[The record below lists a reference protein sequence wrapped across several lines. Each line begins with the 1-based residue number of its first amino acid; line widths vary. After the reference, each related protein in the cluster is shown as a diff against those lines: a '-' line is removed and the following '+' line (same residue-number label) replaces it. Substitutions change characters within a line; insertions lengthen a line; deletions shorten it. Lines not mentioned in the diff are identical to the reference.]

1 MEKKDNYLPDYDYI
15 FKKNKKHKSSFIS
28 NVLRKNKKSII
39 LSLLVYIIKAA
50 PVYLIPLLTAD
61 IINIVTDAKDNAI
74 TRIIIDG
81 IIILLLLIQN
91 IPMNALYHKITD
103 KMLRRT
109 GAGVRSSVV
118 RKLQQLSISYHK
130 EMESGRMQAKF
141 IKDIDSSEMLLTS
154 FVKHLIPVIINLTV
168 AICISIAKSGI
179 VTLFFIVVVPFNVIL
194 TRAFRN
200 KIRQNQRSYRKE
212 VENISSQMTVML
224 EMIPVTKSH
233 GLEDQEI
240 KHMDNE
246 INELKEKA
254 LKVDS
259 TNAYF
264 NSFAWCLSNLLSC
277 SCLIFTSILCLTG
290 KFGIEIGDVVL
301 YQSLFGQIN
310 GNIQGLIN
318 MIPQIAQGSES
329 LTSLNEIMNS
339 EDIEDNENKEE
350 VKDVSGDI
358 EFKNVYYNYPNQ
370 KDYVINNFNL
380 SVKKG
385 ECIALV
391 GKSGS
396 GKTTII
402 NMIIGLLL
410 ASEGDITIDGKSLKN
425 INLSEYRHYISVVPQ
440 NAILFPGTI
449 KENITYGLPN
459 YDEKVLEKVIEQAN
473 LKEFIDSLPGGVDY
487 SLKEHA
493 DNLSGGQKQRIT
505 IARALIRNPSILI
518 FDEATSA
525 LDSISEYKVQEA
537 ISKSIEG
544 RTTFIVAH
552 RLSTIRNADRIIVMD
567 EGKIIESGTYE
578 ELMNAK
584 GHFYKLKELN
594 DLSYKKA
601 QEELK

>member
-1 MEKKDNYLPDYDYI
+1 MRRNDDYLPDYDYI
-15 FKKNKKHKSSFIS
+15 FNKGNKKKSSFIS
-28 NVLRKNKKSII
+28 NVLRRNKKSII
-39 LSLLVYIIKAA
+39 LSLFVYIIKAA

-61 IINIVTDAKDNAI
+61 IINVVTEAKENAL
-74 TRIIIDG
+74 TRIFIDG
-81 IIILLLLIQN
+81 IVILLLLIQN

-103 KMLRRT
+103 KMLRKT
-109 GAGVRSSVV
+109 GAGVRASVV

-154 FVKHLIPVIINLTV
+154 FVKHLIPVIINLIV
-168 AICISIAKSGI
+168 AICIAIAKSGI

-194 TRAFRN
+194 TRAFRK

-233 GLEDQEI
+233 GLEEQEI
-240 KHMDNE
+240 KNMDIE
-246 INELKEKA
+246 IKELKEKA

-329 LTSLNEIMNS
+329 LTSINEIMNS
-339 EDIEDNENKEE
+339 EDIEDNSEKEIIENVEGNI
-350 VKDVSGDI
+350 D
-358 EFKNVYYNYPNQ
+358 FKHVYYSYPN
-370 KDYVINNFNL
+370 KDEKIIKDFNL

-402 NMIIGLLL
+402 NMVIGLLL
-410 ASEGDITIDGKSLKN
+410 AEHGQILVDGKSLKD

-459 YDEKVLEKVIEQAN
+459 YDEKLLERVVEQAN
-473 LKEFIDSLPGGVDY
+473 LKEFIDTLPEGLDY

-552 RLSTIRNADRIIVMD
+552 RLSTIRNADRIVVMD
-567 EGKIIESGTYE
+567 EGQIVECGTYD
-578 ELMNAK
+578 ELMAK
-584 GHFYKLKELN
+584 QGYFYKLKELN

-601 QEELK
+601 QEEL